1 MSEELALNEIA
12 DIMVKFVARD
22 QGSKKYK
29 PQDLFKM
36 VRNDYGVDKKTA
48 KLALRQCLESNP
60 PRLVYTYFG
69 GTFVEIPHVEGA
81 AN

>member
-1 MSEELALNEIA
+1 MSEALTLDQVA
-12 DIMVKFVARD
+12 DIMVAFVARD
-22 QGSKKYK
+22 QGQKKYK

-48 KLALRQCLESNP
+48 KLALRQCLEADP

-69 GTFVEIPHVEGA
+69 GTFVEIPHTEGA